1 MRQPH
6 LQGTKV
12 QGEKVP
18 SFLLKNRDPER
29 IDYRIF
35 HIQGEVVLHL
45 SISSSALTYKEKII
59 LQDEEG
65 RKALRGEQLRS
76 RLDQYLL
83 QDEEDKRADN
93 SSDFKAKGSGVCS
106 QEGSSLEGSP
116 WVKEQQM
123 LPGVLQKE
131 KDQGRISSFPV
142 ACAICIRFK
151 PPPISRRI

>member
-1 MRQPH
+1 MKDMRQPY
-6 LQGTKV
+6 LQGSKV
-12 QGEKVP
+12 QGKKVP
-18 SFLLKNRDPER
+18 SFLLKGRDSER

-45 SISSSALTYKEKII
+45 SIPSSALTYKEKII
-59 LQDEEG
+59 LQDEEE
-65 RKALRGEQLRS
+65 RKALREQLRS

-93 SSDFKAKGSGVCS
+93 SSHFKAKGSGVCS
-106 QEGSSLEGSP
+106 QQGSSLEGSP

-123 LPGVLQKE
+123 LPGVLQRE

-142 ACAICIRFK
+142 ACAK
-151 PPPISRRI
+151 SV